1 MARLVIKYIFL
12 LVFVPAVLLAQ
23 RNEPL
28 KEPSVFNDANLI
40 PSADVNASKEHFLM
54 KISAPEKQDEIKSFF
69 LERQS
74 LIKPQDKS
82 KLESAFSLVS
92 SVRKN
97 IRFAGFWKRF
107 AILNFTPNV
116 LLQPSDYIS
125 IYANHI
131 YSCLIPIKG
140 IKEHFKSL
148 CIQGVSIL
156 AVDNA
161 VKFIFGS
168 DKMIPAL
175 AGFALKTI
183 IINSVLSTINKGK
196 KTKIYDN
203 VAYRYSINI
212 RL

>member
-1 MARLVIKYIFL
+1 MVIKYLFL
-12 LVFVPAVLLAQ
+12 MVIIPSVLLAQ
-23 RNEPL
+23 RNGPDKKPPIL
-28 KEPSVFNDANLI
+28 NDVQQIPQSSINSAKEKS
-40 PSADVNASKEHFLM
+40 LM
-54 KISAPEKQDEIKSFF
+54 KISSPQKQDDIKTFLMERRSFA
-69 LERQS
+69 
-74 LIKPQDKS
+74 KPQNKS
-82 KLESAFSLVS
+82 KIESAFSLVS

-107 AILNFTPNV
+107 AIINFTPNV
-116 LLQPSDYIS
+116 YLQPNDNIS
-125 IYANHI
+125 LYANHT

-140 IKEHFKSL
+140 IKEHFKML

-161 VKFIFGS
+161 VKYIFGS
-168 DKMIPAL
+168 DKMIPAR

-183 IINSVLSTINKGK
+183 IINSVMSTINKGK

-203 VAYRYSINI
+203 ISYYYSVSI

>member
-12 LVFVPAVLLAQ
+12 LVVIPAALLAQ
-23 RNEPL
+23 RNEPV
-28 KEPSVFNDANLI
+28 KNPSVFNNALQK
-40 PSADVNASKEHFLM
+40 PSADVNTSKEHSLM
-54 KISAPEKQDEIKSFF
+54 KISAPEKQDEIKNFF

-74 LIKPQDKS
+74 LIKPQSSS
-82 KLESAFSLVS
+82 KMESAFSLVS

-116 LLQPSDYIS
+116 FLQPSDNFS
-125 IYANHI
+125 IYANHT

-168 DKMIPAL
+168 EKIIPSI

-203 VAYRYSINI
+203 AAYRYSISI

>member
-1 MARLVIKYIFL
+1 MVII
-12 LVFVPAVLLAQ
+12 PSSLLAQ
-23 RNEPL
+23 RYESDIKNPVL
-28 KEPSVFNDANLI
+28 NDVKKT
-40 PSADVNASKEHFLM
+40 PVADINTSKENSLM
-54 KISAPEKQDEIKSFF
+54 KISSPEKQDDIRNFF

-74 LIKPQDKS
+74 LIKPQRTS
-82 KLESAFSLVS
+82 NLESAFSLVS

-107 AILNFTPNV
+107 AIVNFTPNV
-116 LLQPSDYIS
+116 FLQPSNYVS
-125 IYANHI
+125 LYANHT

-140 IKEHFKSL
+140 IKEHFKML

-161 VKFIFGS
+161 VKFIFGN
-168 DKMIPAL
+168 DKMIPAI

-183 IINSVLSTINKGK
+183 IINSVMSTINKGK
-196 KTKIYDN
+196 KTKIFDN
-203 VAYRYSINI
+203 VKYRYTISI